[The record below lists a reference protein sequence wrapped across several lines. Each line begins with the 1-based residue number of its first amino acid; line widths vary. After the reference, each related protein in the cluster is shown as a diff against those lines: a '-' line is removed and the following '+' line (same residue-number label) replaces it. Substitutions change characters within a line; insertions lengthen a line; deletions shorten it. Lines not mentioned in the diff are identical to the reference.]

1 MRLELQRRPQQSRAM
16 LLWSPVIAVA
26 LTVVTAAVMLAV
38 IGVDPARGLYVF
50 FVEPLTSAWGL
61 QELAVKASPLIL
73 IAVGLSICF
82 ISNTWNIG
90 AEGQYVAGAILG
102 GWVALTFQD
111 TGAAWVLPAMLAA
124 GVVGGALYGLIP
136 AVLKVRFGANE
147 ILTSLML
154 VYVAQLGLDWLVRGP
169 WRDPMGFNFPQS
181 VTFSPAATM
190 PLIAGR
196 LHVGVIIM
204 LVVVVVAAVMMAR
217 SLKGFEIRVVGMA
230 PRAGRF
236 GGFKEGPLTLF
247 VFAVS
252 GGLAGLAGI
261 IEVAGPIGQ
270 LLPSVSPGYGFI
282 AIIVAFLGRLNP
294 VGILVAGFVLAI
306 STLGGEQAQILL
318 QVPLDFTSVL
328 QGVLLFYVLACD
340 TLVANRIRLVASGPR
355 AAPGPSEAAR

>member
-1 MRLELQRRPQQSRAM
+1 MRLELQRRPERSRAM
-16 LLWSPVIAVA
+16 LLGSPVIAVA
-26 LTVVTAAVMLAV
+26 LTVVTAAIMLAV
-38 IGVDPARGLYVF
+38 IGVDPVRGLYVY

-73 IAVGLSICF
+73 IAVGLSLCF

-111 TGAAWVLPAMLAA
+111 TGEAWVLPAMLAA
-124 GVVGGALYGLIP
+124 GAVGGALYGLIP
-136 AVLKVRFGANE
+136 ATLKVRFGANE

-181 VTFSPAATM
+181 VTFGPAATM
-190 PLIAGR
+190 PLLAGR
-196 LHVGVIIM
+196 LHVGVILM
-204 LVVVVVAAVMMAR
+204 LAVGAGAAVMMAR
-217 SLKGFEIRVVGMA
+217 SLKGFEIRVVGQA

-236 GGFKEGPLTLF
+236 GGFREGPLTLF

-318 QVPLDFTSVL
+318 QVPLAFTSVL

-340 TLVANRIRLVASGPR
+340 TLIVNRLRLVASGPR
-355 AAPGPSEAAR
+355 SAPSPPEAAR